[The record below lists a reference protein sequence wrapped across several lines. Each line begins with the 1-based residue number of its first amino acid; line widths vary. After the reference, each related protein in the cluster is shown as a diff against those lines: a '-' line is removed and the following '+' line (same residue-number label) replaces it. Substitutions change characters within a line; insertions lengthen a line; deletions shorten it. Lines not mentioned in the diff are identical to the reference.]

1 MPLQVFRYKEGVMKE
16 GVFTVRQNALAIY
29 DLLMGYQDITLE
41 DAQRRLHLS
50 DEELEEAL
58 EVLREAYRK
67 VFGEL
72 DRPVTV

>member
-1 MPLQVFRYKEGVMKE
+1 
-16 GVFTVRQNALAIY
+16 
-29 DLLMGYQDITLE
+29 MGYQNITLE

-58 EVLREAYRK
+58 EVIREAYRK

>member
-1 MPLQVFRYKEGVMKE
+1 MKE
-16 GVFTVRQNALAIY
+16 GVFSARQNALAVY

>member
-1 MPLQVFRYKEGVMKE
+1 MKE
-16 GVFTVRQNALAIY
+16 GVFSVRQNALAVY

>member
-1 MPLQVFRYKEGVMKE
+1 MKE
-16 GVFTVRQNALAIY
+16 GVFTVRHNALAIY
-29 DLLMGYQDITLE
+29 DLLMGYQEITIE

-58 EVLREAYRK
+58 EVLRESYRK

-72 DRPVTV
+72 DRPVAV

>member
-1 MPLQVFRYKEGVMKE
+1 MKE

-29 DLLMGYQDITLE
+29 DLLMGYQDITIE

-58 EVLREAYRK
+58 EVLRESYRK

>member
-1 MPLQVFRYKEGVMKE
+1 MKE
-16 GVFTVRQNALAIY
+16 GVFSVGHNALAVY
-29 DLLMGYQDITLE
+29 DLLMGYQNITLE

-58 EVLREAYRK
+58 EVIREAYRK

>member
-1 MPLQVFRYKEGVMKE
+1 MKE
-16 GVFTVRQNALAIY
+16 GVFTVRHNALAIY
-29 DLLMGYQDITLE
+29 DLLMGYQGITIE

-58 EVLREAYRK
+58 EVLREAYRE

>member
-1 MPLQVFRYKEGVMKE
+1 M
-16 GVFTVRQNALAIY
+16 TVGQNALAIF

-58 EVLREAYRK
+58 EVVREAYRE

>member
-1 MPLQVFRYKEGVMKE
+1 MPLLVIRYKEGVMKE
-16 GVFTVRQNALAIY
+16 GVFTVRQNALAIF

-58 EVLREAYRK
+58 EVLREAYRG

-72 DRPVTV
+72 DSPVTV

>member
-1 MPLQVFRYKEGVMKE
+1 VIRYKEGVMKE
-16 GVFTVRQNALAIY
+16 GVFSVRQNALAVY

>member
-1 MPLQVFRYKEGVMKE
+1 MKE

-29 DLLMGYQDITLE
+29 DLLMGYQDITIE

>member
-1 MPLQVFRYKEGVMKE
+1 MPLQVIRCKE
-16 GVFTVRQNALAIY
+16 GVFTVRQNALAIF
-29 DLLMGYQDITLE
+29 DLLMGYQDITVE

-58 EVLREAYRK
+58 DVIREAYRK

>member
-1 MPLQVFRYKEGVMKE
+1 MIRYKEGVMKE
-16 GVFTVRQNALAIY
+16 GVFSVRQNALAVY

>member
-1 MPLQVFRYKEGVMKE
+1 MIRCKE
-16 GVFTVRQNALAIY
+16 GVFTVRQNALAIF
-29 DLLMGYQDITLE
+29 DLLMGYQDITVE

-58 EVLREAYRK
+58 DVIREAYRK

>member
-1 MPLQVFRYKEGVMKE
+1 MQEGVM
-16 GVFTVRQNALAIY
+16 TVRQNALAIY
-29 DLLMGYQDITLE
+29 DLLMGYGGITLE

-67 VFGEL
+67 VFGEQDMPL
-72 DRPVTV
+72 AV

>member
-1 MPLQVFRYKEGVMKE
+1 MKE
-16 GVFTVRQNALAIY
+16 AVFTVRQNALAIF

-58 EVLREAYRK
+58 EVLREAYRE

-72 DRPVTV
+72 DRPVAV

>member
-1 MPLQVFRYKEGVMKE
+1 M
-16 GVFTVRQNALAIY
+16 TVRQNALAIY
-29 DLLMGYQDITLE
+29 DLLMGYQDFTLE

-58 EVLREAYRK
+58 EVIREAYRK

-72 DRPVTV
+72 ESPVAV

>member
-1 MPLQVFRYKEGVMKE
+1 LQVIRCKE
-16 GVFTVRQNALAIY
+16 GVFTVRQNALAIF
-29 DLLMGYQDITLE
+29 DLLMGYQDITVE

-50 DEELEEAL
+50 GELEEAL
-58 EVLREAYRK
+58 DVIREAYRK